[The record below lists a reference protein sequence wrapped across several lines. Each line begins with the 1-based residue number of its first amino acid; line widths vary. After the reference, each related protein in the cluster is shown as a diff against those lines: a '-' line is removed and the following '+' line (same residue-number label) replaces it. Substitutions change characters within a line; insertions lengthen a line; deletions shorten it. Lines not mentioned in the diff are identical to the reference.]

1 MYYFCVMSGNG
12 NYIIE
17 PMAEHHIDQIV
28 EIEKVSFP
36 TPWHKRIFE
45 LELGKPRSLHSVC
58 MTDDKVVGYLI
69 SWMLYDEI
77 HILNVAVHPEY
88 RRHGIAKKLI
98 DYTID
103 HFSKKGANTVILE
116 VRTSNIAAINLYEKM
131 GFQVLRTRK
140 RYYTD
145 TGEDAL
151 VMMLNLNTCFENS
164 GSD

>member
-1 MYYFCVMSGNG
+1 M
-12 NYIIE
+12 E
-17 PMAEHHIDQIV
+17 EDHIDQIM

-45 LELGKPRSLHSVC
+45 LELGKPRSLHSVYKIG
-58 MTDDKVVGYLI
+58 DKVVGYLI

-88 RRHGIAKKLI
+88 RRNGIAKKLI
-98 DYTID
+98 DHTIN
-103 HFSKKGANTVILE
+103 HFSKKGAITVILE
-116 VRTSNIAAINLYEKM
+116 VRTSNIAAQNLYEKM

-140 RYYTD
+140 KYYTD

-151 VMMLNLNTCFENS
+151 VLMLDINS
-164 GSD
+164 GYEKIAG